1 MKEIEDDRD
10 VEIYHNLRLQESALS
25 KWQYYPRKSV
35 DSMQSL
41 SNYEW
46 CFTQK

>member
-10 VEIYHNLRLQESALS
+10 IEIYQNLRLQESVLS
-25 KWQYYPRKSV
+25 KWQYYTRKSV
-35 DSMQSL
+35 DSTQSL
-41 SNYEW
+41 SNYQW